1 MEIIEEIIEK
11 VNVRDSMML
20 INKTETK
27 KIPLIM
33 SVIVITY
40 FAFSQKQLEKMKK
53 KVEKSFEDKVK
64 ELYEI

>member
-1 MEIIEEIIEK
+1 
-11 VNVRDSMML
+11 MML

>member
-11 VNVRDSMML
+11 ENVRDSMML
-20 INKTETK
+20 IKKTETK

-33 SVIVITY
+33 SAIVITY

-53 KVEKSFEDKVK
+53 K
-64 ELYEI
+64 